1 MAHEI
6 LSEQLPPAP
15 QLPKDVI
22 ALNLVLKDLQ
32 RSEWYT
38 LSKGLTIEFDRDDR
52 LYLFRMPTAFWEGSS
67 VPRSSLGIPL
77 TLEHIESLLPQYMQA
92 LYSDDPPFSCTP
104 RAKTKIE
111 AAKAVTMLISK
122 QLKDMNFEE
131 ELRLGLK
138 EALMYGMGVWKVG
151 WKREKRYRRV
161 YKYAGQP
168 EARSVGAGMTI
179 ITPTE
184 DSRRVIEE
192 LEEYEIN
199 QPCIEKI
206 HIRHILVDPSLRV
219 PDIRQAKYL
228 IHRTYP
234 DLNAL
239 LQLKNQPGFNLPD
252 EAFLRSLYDPPKESA
267 ERSVMEGRSTTSVLN
282 TGISSLDINMEF
294 KAMPRWQSPS
304 EDPNLQPL
312 EMLEYVTPTRNIVV
326 LNRKLCIKN
335 DINEFGCINFFSVPP
350 IDVLDSWYGLGIVKL
365 LSGEQRLQQGI
376 INSRLDDL
384 SLRLSGTFLRKRGA
398 NTPTQQLRLRPG
410 GIIDSDDDKGV
421 QMIQYPPAIVDAF
434 TEVEASDSRAQ
445 RRSGAN
451 EIVTQGAISHP
462 SSIGRTA
469 SGINTLAAGVGARSA
484 YFVDFVS
491 RLFIVPFLELV
502 HEMNSRWL
510 PIEDLRAVLDEELE
524 EAYKGDAIEIKN
536 ANVKFNMQAGTKMR
550 AQQGMMQLAMPI
562 MQFVSQQPVLTALQD
577 AGEKFEFGKFFQQVL
592 DASGWPGQQELVVK
606 LTPEEKQALAQKAE
620 MAQQM
625 SVIAQQH
632 QAKLGEIEA
641 KGQAQAGTHI
651 IKSLVDQETMTPDH
665 KIALL
670 QTLGDIQNN
679 QQQNQQQPQ
688 QGSAPSDDP
697 LGILGAQK

>member
-1 MAHEI
+1 
-6 LSEQLPPAP
+6 
-15 QLPKDVI
+15 
-22 ALNLVLKDLQ
+22 
-32 RSEWYT
+32 
-38 LSKGLTIEFDRDDR
+38 
-52 LYLFRMPTAFWEGSS
+52 
-67 VPRSSLGIPL
+67 
-77 TLEHIESLLPQYMQA
+77 
-92 LYSDDPPFSCTP
+92 
-104 RAKTKIE
+104 
-111 AAKAVTMLISK
+111 
-122 QLKDMNFEE
+122 
-131 ELRLGLK
+131 
-138 EALMYGMGVWKVG
+138 
-151 WKREKRYRRV
+151 
-161 YKYAGQP
+161 
-168 EARSVGAGMTI
+168 
-179 ITPTE
+179 
-184 DSRRVIEE
+184 
-192 LEEYEIN
+192 
-199 QPCIEKI
+199 
-206 HIRHILVDPSLRV
+206 
-219 PDIRQAKYL
+219 
-228 IHRTYP
+228 
-234 DLNAL
+234 
-239 LQLKNQPGFNLPD
+239 
-252 EAFLRSLYDPPKESA
+252 
-267 ERSVMEGRSTTSVLN
+267 
-282 TGISSLDINMEF
+282 
-294 KAMPRWQSPS
+294 
-304 EDPNLQPL
+304 L
-312 EMLEYVTPTRNIVV
+312 EMLEYVTPTRTIVI

-335 DINEFGCINFFSVPP
+335 DINAYGCINFFSVPP
-350 IDVLDSWYGLGIVKL
+350 IDVLDSWYGFGIVKL

-577 AGEKFEFGKFFQQVL
+577 NGEKFEFGKFFQQVL
-592 DASGWPGQQELVVK
+592 DASGWPGQQELIAK
-606 LTPEEKQALAQKAE
+606 LTPQEKQALAQKAE

-632 QAKLGEIEA
+632 QAKMGEIEA

-651 IKSLVDQETMTPDH
+651 IKSLVDQDTMTPDH
-665 KIALL
+665 KIQLL
-670 QTLGDIQNN
+670 QTLGDIHNDA
-679 QQQNQQQPQ
+679 QQNQQPQ

-697 LGILGAQK
+697 LGIMGGK